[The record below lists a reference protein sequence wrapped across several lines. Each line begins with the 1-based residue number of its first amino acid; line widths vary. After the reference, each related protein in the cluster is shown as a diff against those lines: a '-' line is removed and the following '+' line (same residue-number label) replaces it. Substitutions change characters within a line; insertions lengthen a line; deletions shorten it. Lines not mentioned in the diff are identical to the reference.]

1 MTAPRAGPAAGDYQ
15 RPAPGRLGEELRP
28 QVGGPDRV
36 RLRDHGPRGGP
47 HTGRR
52 RVTGRRPRSARP
64 RPAAHPAACRAAP
77 AAFPHACAGNG
88 PARCRLR
95 SRPLRWRTRPVPVP
109 GCSAKRT
116 ALVFLPPPAS
126 GMQRNLCS
134 TYGVRDADICGLATG
149 HLGPGAGPFQL
160 PGRRRWVGA
169 GLKTLQLG
177 AEAYLYRAPLV
188 SMEVT
193 RRQVTNRRP
202 SRPGLGWELT
212 SPITLSTRCWR
223 PTPTVRRWP
232 ETTTTCAA
240 GRSVSPGRTR

>member
-126 GMQRNLCS
+126 GDAEESLQHLRCARCRYLWIGHRPPRARGRAISATRQAPMGGSRFENAAARCRGLPIPCPA
-134 TYGVRDADICGLATG
+134 GVDGGHPAAGDEQAAVAARAGLGANQPDNAIYPVLAADADGASLAG
-149 HLGPGAGPFQL
+149 DNYYLCRGPI
-160 PGRRRWVGA
+160 
-169 GLKTLQLG
+169 
-177 AEAYLYRAPLV
+177 
-188 SMEVT
+188 S
-193 RRQVTNRRP
+193 
-202 SRPGLGWELT
+202 
-212 SPITLSTRCWR
+212 
-223 PTPTVRRWP
+223 
-232 ETTTTCAA
+232 
-240 GRSVSPGRTR
+240 